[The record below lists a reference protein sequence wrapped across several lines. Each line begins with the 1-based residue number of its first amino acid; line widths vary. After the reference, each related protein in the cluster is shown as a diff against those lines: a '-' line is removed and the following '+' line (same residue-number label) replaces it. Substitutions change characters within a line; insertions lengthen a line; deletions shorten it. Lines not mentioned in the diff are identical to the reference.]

1 MQLTLSLNRR
11 THLFVRDGKL
21 FFKLYKQSNFTDKK
35 DFAVLSDVPIEQ
47 AEAIHKWLGEVIDAT
62 KKAIQSQSAPQ
73 NRISNITSIIYLFL
87 QSQKKLSVTEVMDS
101 LTIKTSRRTM
111 QRLLK
116 DMVDVGVIEGD
127 KGNPQGFTL
136 NDNWKFLPNSQP
148 QETTHG

>member
-1 MQLTLSLNRR
+1 MQQN
-11 THLFVRDGKL
+11 
-21 FFKLYKQSNFTDKK
+21 
-35 DFAVLSDVPIEQ
+35 
-47 AEAIHKWLGEVIDAT
+47 
-62 KKAIQSQSAPQ
+62 KAIQSQSAPQ

-148 QETTHG
+148 QETQNS

>member
-1 MQLTLSLNRR
+1 MQ
-11 THLFVRDGKL
+11 
-21 FFKLYKQSNFTDKK
+21 Q
-35 DFAVLSDVPIEQ
+35 
-47 AEAIHKWLGEVIDAT
+47 

-116 DMVDVGVIEGD
+116 DMVDAGVIEAD

-148 QETTHG
+148 QDTGDPK

>member
-1 MQLTLSLNRR
+1 MQQN
-11 THLFVRDGKL
+11 K
-21 FFKLYKQSNFTDKK
+21 
-35 DFAVLSDVPIEQ
+35 
-47 AEAIHKWLGEVIDAT
+47 AIH
-62 KKAIQSQSAPQ
+62 SQSAPQ
-73 NRISNITSIIYLFL
+73 SRISSITSIIYLFL

-136 NDNWKFLPNSQP
+136 DDNWKFLPNSQP
-148 QETTHG
+148 QETQNS

>member
-1 MQLTLSLNRR
+1 MQQN
-11 THLFVRDGKL
+11 K
-21 FFKLYKQSNFTDKK
+21 
-35 DFAVLSDVPIEQ
+35 
-47 AEAIHKWLGEVIDAT
+47 AIH
-62 KKAIQSQSAPQ
+62 SQSAPQ

-136 NDNWKFLPNSQP
+136 DDNWKFLPNSQP
-148 QETTHG
+148 QETQNS

>member
-1 MQLTLSLNRR
+1 MSETVDCFLSCISKAILP
-11 THLFVRDGKL
+11 T
-21 FFKLYKQSNFTDKK
+21 KK
-35 DFAVLSDVPIEQ
+35 DYAVLSDVPIEQ

-62 KKAIQSQSAPQ
+62 KKGDPVTISTP
-73 NRISNITSIIYLFL
+73 NRISSITSIIYLFL

-116 DMVDVGVIEGD
+116 DMVDAGVIEGD

-136 NDNWKFLPNSQP
+136 SEKWKI
-148 QETTHG
+148 

>member
-1 MQLTLSLNRR
+1 MQQN
-11 THLFVRDGKL
+11 
-21 FFKLYKQSNFTDKK
+21 
-35 DFAVLSDVPIEQ
+35 
-47 AEAIHKWLGEVIDAT
+47 
-62 KKAIQSQSAPQ
+62 KAIQPQSAPQ

-148 QETTHG
+148 QETQDS

>member
-1 MQLTLSLNRR
+1 M
-11 THLFVRDGKL
+11 
-21 FFKLYKQSNFTDKK
+21 YKQSNFTDKK

-62 KKAIQSQSAPQ
+62 KKGDPVTISTPKPDIQHHIDNLLVFTKS
-73 NRISNITSIIYLFL
+73 
-87 QSQKKLSVTEVMDS
+87 KKLSVTEVMDS

-148 QETTHG
+148 QETQNS

>member
-1 MQLTLSLNRR
+1 MQ
-11 THLFVRDGKL
+11 
-21 FFKLYKQSNFTDKK
+21 Q
-35 DFAVLSDVPIEQ
+35 
-47 AEAIHKWLGEVIDAT
+47 

-73 NRISNITSIIYLFL
+73 NRISNITTIIYLFL

-136 NDNWKFLPNSQP
+136 DDNWKFLPNSQP
-148 QETTHG
+148 QETQNS

>member
-1 MQLTLSLNRR
+1 MQQN
-11 THLFVRDGKL
+11 
-21 FFKLYKQSNFTDKK
+21 
-35 DFAVLSDVPIEQ
+35 
-47 AEAIHKWLGEVIDAT
+47 
-62 KKAIQSQSAPQ
+62 KAIQPQSAPQ

-136 NDNWKFLPNSQP
+136 DDNWKFLPNSQP
-148 QETTHG
+148 QETQNS

>member
-1 MQLTLSLNRR
+1 MQQN
-11 THLFVRDGKL
+11 
-21 FFKLYKQSNFTDKK
+21 
-35 DFAVLSDVPIEQ
+35 
-47 AEAIHKWLGEVIDAT
+47 
-62 KKAIQSQSAPQ
+62 KAIQSQSAPQ

-116 DMVDVGVIEGD
+116 DMVDAGVIEGD

-148 QETTHG
+148 QDTGDPK

>member
-1 MQLTLSLNRR
+1 MQ
-11 THLFVRDGKL
+11 
-21 FFKLYKQSNFTDKK
+21 Q
-35 DFAVLSDVPIEQ
+35 
-47 AEAIHKWLGEVIDAT
+47 

-136 NDNWKFLPNSQP
+136 DDNWKFLPNSQP
-148 QETTHG
+148 QETQNS

>member
-1 MQLTLSLNRR
+1 MQ
-11 THLFVRDGKL
+11 
-21 FFKLYKQSNFTDKK
+21 Q
-35 DFAVLSDVPIEQ
+35 
-47 AEAIHKWLGEVIDAT
+47 

-116 DMVDVGVIEGD
+116 DMVDAGVIEGD
-127 KGNPQGFTL
+127 KGNPQGFPL

-148 QETTHG
+148 QDAGDPK

>member
-1 MQLTLSLNRR
+1 MQ
-11 THLFVRDGKL
+11 
-21 FFKLYKQSNFTDKK
+21 Q
-35 DFAVLSDVPIEQ
+35 
-47 AEAIHKWLGEVIDAT
+47 

-127 KGNPQGFTL
+127 KGNPQGFTI

-148 QETTHG
+148 QETQNS

>member
-1 MQLTLSLNRR
+1 MQ
-11 THLFVRDGKL
+11 
-21 FFKLYKQSNFTDKK
+21 Q
-35 DFAVLSDVPIEQ
+35 
-47 AEAIHKWLGEVIDAT
+47 

-148 QETTHG
+148 QETQNS